1 MTMAKW
7 WPERWWSSLP
17 SNTFWGSSECKS
29 HNSTCSSAHPLHL
42 PMILLHCH
50 IYPLIQLCSLAVNFS
65 VKLACLAIPLSSNS
79 FKIHF
84 TLFSSTFA
92 NIPLLALLA
101 LQPTCFFS
109 DSTPAHTRC
118 RCWAALRSPLQSRR
132 DPCPFISAFSST
144 FFVFSM
150 SHLPLLRLCLSVN
163 IASWPPFI
171 ILQTLAP
178 RIVFLAVLSP
188 QFSGVDMSSSS
199 TTQSVSWTSAPDQ
212 ELNQA
217 PQVCN
222 SHHPLS
228 STLSAQTLLS
238 SPLPTLTAQDSFL
251 FFTKAYWITG
261 IFLGMSCVFIK
272 CLLWATSFPALLIV
286 LPVTA
291 ALTHHHLLLGPGILA
306 RHQINSKV
314 WKKTN
319 LKIIR

>member
-7 WPERWWSSLP
+7 WPEKWWSSLP

-92 NIPLLALLA
+92 NISLLALLA

-132 DPCPFISAFSST
+132 DNCPFISAFSS
-144 FFVFSM
+144 
-150 SHLPLLRLCLSVN
+150 N
-163 IASWPPFI
+163 
-171 ILQTLAP
+171 
-178 RIVFLAVLSP
+178 FLAV
-188 QFSGVDMSSSS
+188 DRWSSS
-199 TTQSVSWTSAPDQ
+199 TTRSVSWTSRIESDPSSLQ
-212 ELNQA
+212 ILVTLNEY
-217 PQVCN
+217 V
-222 SHHPLS
+222 
-228 STLSAQTLLS
+228 
-238 SPLPTLTAQDSFL
+238 
-251 FFTKAYWITG
+251 
-261 IFLGMSCVFIK
+261 
-272 CLLWATSFPALLIV
+272 
-286 LPVTA
+286 
-291 ALTHHHLLLGPGILA
+291 
-306 RHQINSKV
+306 
-314 WKKTN
+314 
-319 LKIIR
+319 

>member
-1 MTMAKW
+1 MAKW

-17 SNTFWGSSECKS
+17 SNTFGGSSECKS
-29 HNSTCSSAHPLHL
+29 HNATCSSAHPLHL
-42 PMILLHCH
+42 PLILLHRH
-50 IYPLIQLCSLAVNFS
+50 IYPLIQLCSFGSELFS
-65 VKLACLAIPLSSNS
+65 EIGLPGDPS
-79 FKIHF
+79 FLQLVQN
-84 TLFSSTFA
+84 LFSSTFA
-92 NIPLLALLA
+92 NTSILALLA
-101 LQPTCFFS
+101 LQPICVFL

-238 SPLPTLTAQDSFL
+238 SPLPTFTAQDNLLFSRKPIGSLAFSLGWAACLSSVSLSYIFSCSFDCPPSHCSL
-251 FFTKAYWITG
+251 DTPPSPSWTWHFGQA
-261 IFLGMSCVFIK
+261 S
-272 CLLWATSFPALLIV
+272 
-286 LPVTA
+286 
-291 ALTHHHLLLGPGILA
+291 
-306 RHQINSKV
+306 N
-314 WKKTN
+314 
-319 LKIIR
+319 

>member
-1 MTMAKW
+1 MQIAQCHLQL
-7 WPERWWSSLP
+7 SSSSSPPYDSSPLPYLP
-17 SNTFWGSSECKS
+17 SD
-29 HNSTCSSAHPLHL
+29 
-42 PMILLHCH
+42 
-50 IYPLIQLCSLAVNFS
+50 
-65 VKLACLAIPLSSNS
+65 SSNS

-92 NIPLLALLA
+92 NISLLALLA

-222 SHHPLS
+222 SHQPLS
-228 STLSAQTLLS
+228 FTLSAQTLLS
-238 SPLPTLTAQDSFL
+238 SPLPTFTAQDNLLFSRKPIGSLAFSLGWAACLSSVSLSYIFSCSFDCPL
-251 FFTKAYWITG
+251 SHCSLDTPPSPSWTWHFGQA
-261 IFLGMSCVFIK
+261 S
-272 CLLWATSFPALLIV
+272 
-286 LPVTA
+286 
-291 ALTHHHLLLGPGILA
+291 
-306 RHQINSKV
+306 N
-314 WKKTN
+314 
-319 LKIIR
+319 